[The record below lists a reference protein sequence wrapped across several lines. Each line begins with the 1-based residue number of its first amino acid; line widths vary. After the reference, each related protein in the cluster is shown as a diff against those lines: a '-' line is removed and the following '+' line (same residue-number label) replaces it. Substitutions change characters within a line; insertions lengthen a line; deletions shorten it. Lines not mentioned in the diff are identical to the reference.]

1 MSKMTIANENEES
14 KSYFRLQF
22 VEFLEMIGR
31 ISHLK
36 YQGSELEI
44 LPLSE
49 KIEYILDDLIIVL
62 GKNQKR
68 K

>member
-1 MSKMTIANENEES
+1 MSKMTLANENEES

-31 ISHLK
+31 IAHLK

-44 LPLSE
+44 QPLSE